1 MLPPLQVNKKSAYT
15 LEEIDH
21 DANQGALKDNY
32 FAEKFLLG
40 KTLRKLLISSPVER
54 ILSFNFYSWD
64 FLYIVAPH
72 WLRDFYFELSS
83 TRIGFSQSICIIFIK
98 GKTKDCLIPLF
109 LTPGALKQTIQIS
122 YVNFFFNQ
130 GCYKIESLHEHFQT
144 ICSQN
149 LTPDDCLAFL
159 VDISITNIDSWQHFK
174 T

>member
-1 MLPPLQVNKKSAYT
+1 MQIKGHLKILFCWKVSIRENSLKIINFVACRANFVVYILFVRLPLYSSTPLIK
-15 LEEIDH
+15 
-21 DANQGALKDNY
+21 G
-32 FAEKFLLG
+32 F
-40 KTLRKLLISSPVER
+40 
-54 ILSFNFYSWD
+54 
-64 FLYIVAPH
+64 
-72 WLRDFYFELSS
+72 FELSS
-83 TRIGFSQSICIIFIK
+83 TRIGFSQSICIIFTK

-122 YVNFFFNQ
+122 YICQFFFNQ

-174 T
+174 TWLSYSNNSVV